1 MGAVERKGRVR
12 AEKVPDVKARTL
24 VPFIEKNIAPNSV
37 VYTDDLPSYNKLGR
51 KGYDHKSVPHSQKI
65 YVIGDIHTNSIEG
78 FWSLVKRGINGVY
91 HSVGSDYLQSYVNE
105 YSFRYNRR
113 KNSETMFEAFLGR
126 MVASGQGE

>member
-1 MGAVERKGRVR
+1 MERRGIVR
-12 AEKVPDVKARTL
+12 AEKVLDVKATTL
-24 VPFIEKNIAPNSV
+24 VPFIERTIAPNSV
-37 VYTDDLPSYNKLGR
+37 VYTDDLPSYNRLGQM
-51 KGYDHKSVPHSQKI
+51 GYDHKSVPHSQKI

-113 KNSETMFEAFLGR
+113 NSSETMFEAFLGR
-126 MVASGQGE
+126 VVASGQGE